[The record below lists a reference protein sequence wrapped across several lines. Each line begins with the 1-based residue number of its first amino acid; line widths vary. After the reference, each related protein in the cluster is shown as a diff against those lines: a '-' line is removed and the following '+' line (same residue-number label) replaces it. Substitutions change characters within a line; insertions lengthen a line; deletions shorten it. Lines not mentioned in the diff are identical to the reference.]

1 MAAKSPKFL
10 IGLFL
15 IVGFLIG
22 ASIIVWVGA
31 SGYFEKG
38 DLYAIYFDESV
49 QGLQKDS
56 VVKFRGL
63 SIGRVADIGVA
74 PDNRLMEVIVQITL
88 DRDLSECSIAQ
99 LTQIGITGLVFIDMR
114 HIAPGEREEA
124 PRLTFTPPY
133 PVIASRPSRLKQFE
147 TTLDRVM
154 TKLGE
159 VDLTGIGDRVEAV
172 TAATERAVNSPRVE
186 RIMANLDSVMA
197 NLDRTARRID
207 EITAQGRIE
216 AILAEADAGIRESRA
231 MLRKLEEELDSLKL
245 SDTAGKID
253 RSVTAIERQ
262 SRRILS
268 DVTRSAEN
276 LNRASESL
284 DLLLTRLEKNP
295 SELLFG
301 NPPPAGRSE

>member
-1 MAAKSPKFL
+1 MPAKSPKFL

-15 IVGFLIG
+15 ILGFLIG
-22 ASIIVWVGA
+22 VAVIVWVSA
-31 SGYFEKG
+31 TDFFEKG
-38 DLYAIYFDESV
+38 DLYAVYFDESV

-63 SIGRVADIGVA
+63 SIGRVVDIGVA

-88 DRDLSECSIAQ
+88 DRDLSEYSIAQ

-133 PVIASRPSRLKQFE
+133 PVIASRPSRLKQLE
-147 TTLDRVM
+147 ASLDRVM

-159 VDLTGIGDRVEAV
+159 VDLTGIGDRVEALM
-172 TAATERAVNSPRVE
+172 AAVERAVDSPRVE

-197 NLDRTARRID
+197 NLDKTARRIE
-207 EITAQGRIE
+207 EITARRQIE
-216 AILAEADAGIRESRA
+216 AVLTEADAGIRESRA
-231 MLRKLEEELDSLKL
+231 MLRKLEEELGSLKL

-253 RSVTAIERQ
+253 RSVTTIERQ

-268 DVTRSAEN
+268 EITRSAEN

-284 DLLLTRLEKNP
+284 ELLLARLERNP

>member
-1 MAAKSPKFL
+1 MAAKSSKFL

-22 ASIIVWVGA
+22 ASIIVWVGT

-88 DRDLSECSIAQ
+88 DRDLSECSVAQ

-114 HIAPGEREEA
+114 HITPGEREDA
-124 PRLTFTPPY
+124 PRLTFTPPH
-133 PVIASRPSRLKQFE
+133 PVIASRPSRLKQLE
-147 TTLDRVM
+147 ASLDRVM

-159 VDLTGIGDRVEAV
+159 VDLTGIGNRVEATV
-172 TAATERAVNSPRVE
+172 AAAERAVNSPRME
-186 RIMANLDSVMA
+186 RIMTNLDSVMA
-197 NLDRTARRID
+197 NLSRTARRID
-207 EITAQGRIE
+207 GIMAQGRIE
-216 AILAEADAGIRESRA
+216 AVLADADAGVRESRA
-231 MLRKLEEELDSLKL
+231 ILKKLEEELDSLKL

-253 RSVTAIERQ
+253 RSATVIERQ

-268 DVTRSAEN
+268 EVTRSGEN
-276 LNRASESL
+276 LNRAAESL
-284 DLLLTRLEKNP
+284 DLLLTRLERNP
-295 SELLFG
+295 SELLFS
-301 NPPPAGRSE
+301 NPPPPGRSD